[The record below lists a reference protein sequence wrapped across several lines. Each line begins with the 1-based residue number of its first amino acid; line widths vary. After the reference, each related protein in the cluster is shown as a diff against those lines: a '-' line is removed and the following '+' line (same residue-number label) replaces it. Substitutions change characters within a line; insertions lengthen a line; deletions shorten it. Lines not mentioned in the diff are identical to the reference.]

1 VEVSDW
7 LHPGL
12 RWLSELELGRTWLAR
27 LPTLVQ
33 GCSDEWS
40 LTVGPPFEYAYA
52 SLALPATLSDGTEV
66 VLKIQ
71 FPHRESLHEATAL
84 EVWDGDGAVKLLA
97 HDSERSALLLERCQP
112 GTPLWQLE
120 QDPALDIA
128 IDLLPRL
135 WKPAGTPFTSLSE
148 EAGRW
153 ADDLAEGWKR
163 TGKPFEERLLG
174 AAMEALE
181 NLPGSQGEQVLLH
194 QDLHAGNILRA
205 QREPWLVIDPKPL
218 TGERDFG
225 IAALVRGD
233 ELGHGPQFVRR
244 RFTRLTT
251 ELGLDR
257 ERARGWTIAQTLAW
271 AFGDDDVLIEHV
283 DCARWLVDA
292 GD

>member
-1 VEVSDW
+1 MSNW

-12 RWLSELELGRTWLAR
+12 RWLSELELGRAWLAR
-27 LPTLVQ
+27 LPSLVKE
-33 GCSDEWS
+33 CSDEWS
-40 LTVGPPFEYAYA
+40 LTVGHPFDYAYA
-52 SLALPATLSDGTEV
+52 SLALPATLSDGTDV

-97 HDSERSALLLERCQP
+97 HDSERGALLLERCQP
-112 GTPLWQLE
+112 GTPLAQLE
-120 QDPALDIA
+120 QDPALDVA
-128 IDLLPRL
+128 IDLFPRL

-148 EAGRW
+148 EAGHW
-153 ADDLAEGWKR
+153 ADELPEVWKR

-205 QREPWLVIDPKPL
+205 RREPWLVIDPKPL

-225 IAALVRGD
+225 VAALVRGG

-271 AFGDDDVLIEHV
+271 AFGDDDVQTEHV
-283 DCARWLVDA
+283 DCARWLIDA
-292 GD
+292 